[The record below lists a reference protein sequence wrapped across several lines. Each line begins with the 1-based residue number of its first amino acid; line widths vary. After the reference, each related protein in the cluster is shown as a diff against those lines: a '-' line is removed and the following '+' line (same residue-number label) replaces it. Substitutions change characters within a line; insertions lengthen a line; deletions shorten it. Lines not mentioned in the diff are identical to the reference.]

1 MYSTVLTLRVS
12 DHKEYVIAACKTRP
26 STQPV
31 FTEVSSAAPAQP
43 IRVRVLPNPPPS
55 EKLDLRP
62 QLAPLDSTSP
72 VRGGARA
79 PSPPLLRLARSE
91 SRPFTSIANR
101 SEGLNSSCWAVPFRA
116 WPPGPSLASLSAS
129 PRYALITLVQSIEPR
144 RKGQSLRY
152 GFKM

>member
-72 VRGGARA
+72 VHPPPLPPSPSSRSKRIPPFHIHRQSIGGSEFVMLGRSIPRVAARA
-79 PSPPLLRLARSE
+79 FARQPVGKSTVR
-91 SRPFTSIANR
+91 SHHPRPIH
-101 SEGLNSSCWAVPFRA
+101 
-116 WPPGPSLASLSAS
+116 
-129 PRYALITLVQSIEPR
+129 
-144 RKGQSLRY
+144 
-152 GFKM
+152 